1 MTSLF
6 QQIKAGHLWDFHGGI
21 HPPTRKELTNQK
33 SIGQLNLPDRLYLP
47 LRQHIGVAGKLLVK
61 VGERVLKGQALTAAD
76 NAMTV
81 PIHAPTSGVITAM
94 VEHPAAHPSALPE
107 PCLILEPDGADQWRE
122 RDPLPFPDVSR
133 EQLLA
138 RIHDAGIAGMGGAG
152 FPTHIKASAAAAV
165 DYLIINAV
173 ECEPYITADDALM
186 QACASDIVQGIEILC
201 QLLSPKAVLIGIEDD
216 KPAAIAAMQQACQ
229 GHDNYWVRAVPV
241 KYPSGGEKQLIQLL
255 TSKEVPSGRRPLDIG
270 IVMQNIGTV
279 YAIAQAVLHDIPLIS
294 RIVTVTGETL
304 SRPQNMQVLL
314 GTPVGDLLDA
324 CGFSAERRQK
334 VIMGGPM
341 MGFTLPALNI
351 PVVKST
357 NCVLAPSQA
366 ALPDAGPEMDCIR
379 CSACAEACPATLLP
393 QQLLWYSK
401 AKDHEKLHEYNLND
415 CIECGACAY
424 VCPSEIPLVQYYRVA
439 KADIREQQREERKAE
454 QAKARFEARNARLER
469 DKQERAAKNAALAAA
484 RQQQQAAAQ
493 QAEIA
498 AASARHQHAATTAN
512 ADDEALRRAQVIA
525 ERERKKA
532 EALAYQAAKAAQQQ
546 ASTTAV
552 ALPDEIH
559 VGATAAV
566 DGSASSD
573 GQASDPRAAA
583 VAAAIARAKAK
594 KQASH
599 TPSETDGLSAA
610 TQNAAE
616 TSENVAEVPT
626 TDSTPPT
633 DPRAAA
639 VAAAI
644 ARAKAKKQASH
655 TPSEADGLSA
665 ATQNAAETSENVAA
679 VPTTDSTPPTDPRAA
694 AVAAA
699 IARAK
704 AKKQA
709 SQTPS
714 EADGLSTATQNAAD
728 TSENVAAVPTTDSTP
743 PTDPRAA
750 AVAAAIARAKAKKAQ
765 QASTTATHATA
776 DESSHLTASVAIAAV
791 ETCDAFPNNSQLNA
805 TVGNDDTSSINS
817 SATQAPSTSD
827 TTAQDPR
834 KAAIAAAIARAKAKK
849 LADLAHSS
857 ADQAQLPT
865 ATADNADVQ
874 LPAGKESS

>member
-33 SIGQLNLPDRLYLP
+33 PIGQLNLPDRLYIP

-94 VEHPAAHPSALPE
+94 VEHPSAHPSALPE

-186 QACASDIVQGIEILC
+186 QACAADIVQGIDILC

-229 GHDNYWVRAVPV
+229 GYDNYLVRAVPV

-279 YAIAQAVLHDIPLIS
+279 YAISQAVLHDIPLIS

-304 SRPQNMQVLL
+304 TRPQNMQVLL

-324 CGFSAERRQK
+324 CGFVAERRQK

-366 ALPDAGPEMDCIR
+366 ALPDAGPELDCIR
-379 CSACAEACPATLLP
+379 CSACAEACPASLLP

-401 AKDHEKLHEYNLND
+401 AKDHEKLNEYNLSD

-484 RQQQQAAAQ
+484 RQQQQAATQ

-498 AASARHQHAATTAN
+498 AAAARHQHLTPVAAQ
-512 ADDEALRRAQVIA
+512 DDAAARHAQVVA

-532 EALAYQAAKAAQQQ
+532 EALAYQAAKAAQARTNAVDTAALSSSAPSNSPMSSHADPRAAAVAAAVARAKAKKLATDQPMSEQVVSKPDESAQ
-546 ASTTAV
+546 ARSSHDMNAQAQSEQALNRQDIVSTTA
-552 ALPDEIH
+552 LTSLDEVSQH
-559 VGATAAV
+559 DSTAKITTAP
-566 DGSASSD
+566 AIP
-573 GQASDPRAAA
+573 ADPRAAA

-594 KQASH
+594 KQAADQTANALVSA
-599 TPSETDGLSAA
+599 TPAPETYSSDIHVPSSPIASPQTLTPQIIHVEVNNTPASP
-610 TQNAAE
+610 TE
-616 TSENVAEVPT
+616 TTTAPVAP
-626 TDSTPPT
+626 
-633 DPRAAA
+633 A
-639 VAAAI
+639 
-644 ARAKAKKQASH
+644 
-655 TPSEADGLSA
+655 
-665 ATQNAAETSENVAA
+665 
-679 VPTTDSTPPTDPRAA
+679 
-694 AVAAA
+694 
-699 IARAK
+699 
-704 AKKQA
+704 
-709 SQTPS
+709 
-714 EADGLSTATQNAAD
+714 
-728 TSENVAAVPTTDSTP
+728 
-743 PTDPRAA
+743 DPRAA

-765 QASTTATHATA
+765 ALTTASPHVEQRATTTTQDAHAIT
-776 DESSHLTASVAIAAV
+776 DTESSTAHETAGLVEAAIVPQPHINPAVVKTNDSV
-791 ETCDAFPNNSQLNA
+791 E
-805 TVGNDDTSSINS
+805 
-817 SATQAPSTSD
+817 
-827 TTAQDPR
+827 QDPR

-849 LADLAHSS
+849 LADLAHPSGADDTSTVTSS
-857 ADQAQLPT
+857 TTRAEAAEQLP
-865 ATADNADVQ
+865 N
-874 LPAGKESS
+874 GKEST